1 MLAPRIRSLLL
12 QDRKRRCGK
21 DLPQRLMFQ
30 GRKGRCG
37 KDCRSVLAHISPER
51 YQLSG
56 STNGTG
62 TAPKTAMHPCV
73 ALPPQTV
80 LLKGAVV
87 LPPVAGTGTN
97 AAVTVEPR
105 PAPDQVAV
113 ECALRVVAP
122 VNPMKMFWSSW
133 KLLASS
139 ML

>member
-1 MLAPRIRSLLL
+1 M
-12 QDRKRRCGK
+12 
-21 DLPQRLMFQ
+21 
-30 GRKGRCG
+30 
-37 KDCRSVLAHISPER
+37 
-51 YQLSG
+51 SG
-56 STNGTG
+56 FGIGT
-62 TAPKTAMHPCV
+62 TPKTAMHPCV
-73 ALPPQTV
+73 ALKPQTV
-80 LLKGAVV
+80 LVKGAVA
-87 LPPVAGTGTN
+87 LPPVAGTGRN